1 MQLHLQYFGENF
13 QVLGHIFDLQLARQ
27 PPHIVSLG
35 FSDNLFRSIIRIEHL
50 VIDRRPRLVVNHPET
65 DIPQR
70 HVPVEVLQIIAFD
83 LRLPLRTLQFDTDID
98 DIDQR
103 CEPLV
108 ILVLP
113 IAVLPDHIDSRIPP
127 KFITK
132 CHRQHKQRTDILC
145 SQNIM
150 LVPCPGRKVVQTGKS
165 NRTPFFELLDP
176 PGGFVHRKSIEPIPA
191 ALHALVRHFVRTNMP
206 AVIPVE
212 LRDIGPA
219 ATKYLEDIG
228 QNLVDRLVDGTNMKE
243 RKQRMRNIVQPIKKR
258 IHPLDRAKI
267 DRQSLPFADFLGISR
282 NNQPLVG
289 CRFPAQD
296 LPAEPHLTP
305 GTTQRKNL
313 LGGEQARIRG
323 HQAFERSPE
332 RLSDRLQKTVVTD
345 LGLLSSYRLTE
356 IIGQQKNPSGHIYFP
371 PPDLRIPQYL
381 LQHGFTSH
389 YPLIVNLYHN

>member
-1 MQLHLQYFGENF
+1 MNSEEHAPGPEAAHAVPATLRPFYADWAGYQRRWVDGIRRLTPDDLELRVPADRGYPTEPWPLWAVIAHTVAPRVFWLCDVFGE
-13 QVLGHIFDLQLARQ
+13 
-27 PPHIVSLG
+27 
-35 FSDNLFRSIIRIEHL
+35 
-50 VIDRRPRLVVNHPET
+50 
-65 DIPQR
+65 
-70 HVPVEVLQIIAFD
+70 
-83 LRLPLRTLQFDTDID
+83 
-98 DIDQR
+98 
-103 CEPLV
+103 
-108 ILVLP
+108 
-113 IAVLPDHIDSRIPP
+113 
-127 KFITK
+127 
-132 CHRQHKQRTDILC
+132 
-145 SQNIM
+145 
-150 LVPCPGRKVVQTGKS
+150 PGAEE
-165 NRTPFFELLDP
+165 TPFPGDTPGWEDDLTQPRSVDELVWAWESTWRLIEGCLDRWTP
-176 PGGFVHRKSIEPIPA
+176 DSLDVTARREEAGRPA
-191 ALHALVRHFVRTNMP
+191 EIHALVRHFVRINMP

>member
-1 MQLHLQYFGENF
+1 
-13 QVLGHIFDLQLARQ
+13 
-27 PPHIVSLG
+27 
-35 FSDNLFRSIIRIEHL
+35 
-50 VIDRRPRLVVNHPET
+50 
-65 DIPQR
+65 
-70 HVPVEVLQIIAFD
+70 
-83 LRLPLRTLQFDTDID
+83 
-98 DIDQR
+98 
-103 CEPLV
+103 
-108 ILVLP
+108 
-113 IAVLPDHIDSRIPP
+113 
-127 KFITK
+127 
-132 CHRQHKQRTDILC
+132 
-145 SQNIM
+145 
-150 LVPCPGRKVVQTGKS
+150 
-165 NRTPFFELLDP
+165 
-176 PGGFVHRKSIEPIPA
+176 
-191 ALHALVRHFVRTNMP
+191 
-206 AVIPVE
+206 
-212 LRDIGPA
+212 
-219 ATKYLEDIG
+219 
-228 QNLVDRLVDGTNMKE
+228 MKE